1 MPPRPEPGVSFRSP
15 TVTERSEGA
24 RLTSRMLAI
33 VLVLFVAS
41 ASAAYGQTVKIGTA
55 TALTGLGALIAKAGV
70 VGMEIAVE
78 DLNKRGGLL
87 GRKVELI
94 VRDSKLRPEIGARE
108 LKELV
113 LNEKIDLAIGPVSS
127 GVGLA
132 MSEVAKEHK
141 VPICMH
147 TANTER
153 MTVERGHRYIF
164 QLVPNTF
171 MEGTMV
177 ATRAAE
183 RKEWKR
189 YVVIGPDYD

>member
-1 MPPRPEPGVSFRSP
+1 
-15 TVTERSEGA
+15 
-24 RLTSRMLAI
+24 MLAI

-78 DLNKRGGLL
+78 DLNKKGGLL

-94 VRDSKLRPEIGARE
+94 VRDSKFRPEIGARE
-108 LKELV
+108 LKELI
-113 LNEKIDLAIGPVSS
+113 LNDKIELAIGPVSS

-132 MSEVAKEHK
+132 ISEVAKEHK

-164 QLVPNTF
+164 KLVPNSDRAYVIDKGAICDA
-171 MEGTMV
+171 GTT
-177 ATRAAE
+177 AGILHNETIR
-183 RKEWKR
+183 R
-189 YVVIGPDYD
+189 DYLAV